1 MNAQARPKSRQQ
13 ALTLLAAAVVVA
25 GVAYGAYWGLHG
37 RYHIETDDAYVAGH
51 MVAITPLTG
60 GTVSTVMVDDT
71 DFVKTGQV
79 LVKLDPADAELAYQ
93 RARAALADAVRSTRG
108 ATFSAD
114 SAAAQVAAREI
125 DLQKAEGDLA
135 RREKLVGTDAVTP
148 EDLAH
153 ARDAVAAAR
162 AALDVANRNRS
173 TARAQ
178 VLDSPIAEQPKVA
191 QAAAALKEAYLARK
205 RNTVVAPVDG
215 YVARRSV
222 QVGQRVAAGTP
233 MMAVVP
239 LREVWVDANYKEVQ
253 LDRVRIGQPVK
264 LEADLYG
271 GKIEYTGK
279 VAGVSAG
286 TGSAFSLLPAQNA
299 TGNWIKVVQ
308 RLPVRVTLDPKQL
321 ETHPLRVGLSMTV
334 NIDTRDE
341 SGRILAD
348 APPVRP
354 ASHTGVYAQDLADAD
369 ALVADVIA
377 ANAGK

>member
-1 MNAQARPKSRQQ
+1 MNAQARPKSRKQ

-239 LREVWVDANYKEVQ
+239 LRDVWVDANYKEVQ
-253 LDRVRIGQPVK
+253 LDRVSIGQPVK

>member
-1 MNAQARPKSRQQ
+1 MNAQARPKSRKQ

-239 LREVWVDANYKEVQ
+239 LRDVWVDANYKEVQ

-348 APPVRP
+348 APPAGP

>member
-1 MNAQARPKSRQQ
+1 
-13 ALTLLAAAVVVA
+13 
-25 GVAYGAYWGLHG
+25 
-37 RYHIETDDAYVAGH
+37 

>member
-1 MNAQARPKSRQQ
+1 MNAQARPKSRKQ

-239 LREVWVDANYKEVQ
+239 LRDVWVDANYKEVQ

-348 APPVRP
+348 APPARP

>member
-1 MNAQARPKSRQQ
+1 MNAQARPKSRKQ

-71 DFVKTGQV
+71 DFVKSGQV

-215 YVARRSV
+215 
-222 QVGQRVAAGTP
+222 
-233 MMAVVP
+233 
-239 LREVWVDANYKEVQ
+239 
-253 LDRVRIGQPVK
+253 
-264 LEADLYG
+264 
-271 GKIEYTGK
+271 
-279 VAGVSAG
+279 
-286 TGSAFSLLPAQNA
+286 
-299 TGNWIKVVQ
+299 
-308 RLPVRVTLDPKQL
+308 
-321 ETHPLRVGLSMTV
+321 
-334 NIDTRDE
+334 
-341 SGRILAD
+341 
-348 APPVRP
+348 
-354 ASHTGVYAQDLADAD
+354 
-369 ALVADVIA
+369 
-377 ANAGK
+377 

>member
-1 MNAQARPKSRQQ
+1 MNAQARPKSRKQ

-135 RREKLVGTDAVTP
+135 RREKLVGTDAVTL

-239 LREVWVDANYKEVQ
+239 LRDVWVDANYKEVQ

-348 APPVRP
+348 APPARP

>member
-1 MNAQARPKSRQQ
+1 MNAQARPKSRKQ

-348 APPVRP
+348 APPARP
-354 ASHTGVYAQDLADAD
+354 ASHTGIYAQDLADAD